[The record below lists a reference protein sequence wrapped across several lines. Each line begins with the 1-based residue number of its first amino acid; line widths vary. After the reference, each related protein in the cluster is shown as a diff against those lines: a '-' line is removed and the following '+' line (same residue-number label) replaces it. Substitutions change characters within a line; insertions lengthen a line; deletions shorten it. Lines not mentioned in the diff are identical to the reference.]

1 MIVGLTGRM
10 ASGKGTVA
18 HYLVELGFQF
28 FSLSDEI
35 RLELRTKNMPESREN
50 LTLTGNELR
59 AAWGPAV
66 LADRV
71 IAKLEAGRPVVID
84 SIRNPAEVLAL
95 RAHHADFR
103 LWYIDA
109 HPQIRFERLKS
120 RGRVG
125 DVQTAQQFQEQ
136 EDRELHNADP
146 TTQQLLATE
155 QLADRR
161 ITNNADEMTLKKAVV
176 MALNDDFGAETFEQR
191 NPS

>member
-18 HYLVELGFQF
+18 QYLVELGFRF

-35 RLELRTKNMPESREN
+35 RLELRSRKSVESREN

-59 AAWGPAV
+59 AAFGPSV

-71 IAKLEAGRPVVID
+71 IAKCRIGEPTVID

-95 RAHHADFR
+95 RTHDDGFR

-109 HPQIRFERLKS
+109 LPEIRFERLKS

-125 DVQTAQQFQEQ
+125 DVQTAHQFQAQ
-136 EDRELHNADP
+136 EERELQTADP

-155 QLADRR
+155 RLADRR
-161 ITNNADEMTLKKAVV
+161 ILNNADES
-176 MALNDDFGAETFEQR
+176 ALRQQVALALYEEFGLVPAGAHE
-191 NPS
+191 